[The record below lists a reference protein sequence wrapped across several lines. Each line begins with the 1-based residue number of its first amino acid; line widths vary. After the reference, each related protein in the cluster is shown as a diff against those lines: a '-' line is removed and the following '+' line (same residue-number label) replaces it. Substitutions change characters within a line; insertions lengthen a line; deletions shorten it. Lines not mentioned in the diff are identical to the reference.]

1 MFAILLEAC
10 MQLDQAGYLLYSR
23 CLAEM
28 LVAVTVKPFLSS
40 VFGLLSLVRC
50 CLHLTQQILELF

>member
-1 MFAILLEAC
+1 
-10 MQLDQAGYLLYSR
+10 MQLDQAGYLLYST

-28 LVAVTVKPFLSS
+28 LVAVTMRPFLSS

-50 CLHLTQQILELF
+50 CLHLAHHILELF